1 MFTVRWCIDSDA
13 RKFTHSERAA
23 ASAFFLSFLAATL
36 SFLGKLLVLLL
47 LLMVDPL
54 EDSAAALAALAVE
67 VDGSPAW
74 ESVEPSTSDSSSA
87 AAAEICCSFSQL
99 ISQIFTSRSPPPVA
113 RRLDTA
119 S

>member
-36 SFLGKLLVLLL
+36 SFLGKLLVL